1 MQNNNSNTYD
11 KIKDFIYG
19 KLQDVE
25 GVLLKNTIESEIK
38 NTRALISQLGLEIF
52 SKILSTELI
61 SSLNEE
67 DWDRMQRELETHF
80 DVQMENGV
88 LIQGEEQRN
97 RDTTWWTGKDK
108 LKSGL
113 YYWSRYK
120 DYIKKSLPPEVVK
133 TIDTDTDIVMDNIE
147 DPCIGRFSRYGMVVG
162 HVQSGKTANY
172 SALVC
177 KAADAG
183 YKFIV
188 VIAGGMNNLRNQT
201 QVRLN
206 ESFVGMDKGVPV
218 GVGRLGNI
226 KKDLLPISLTTA
238 EQDFNKQDAN
248 KNAQGLNFDNISSPI
263 LIVIKKN
270 SSTLSNVIA
279 WLEAQYKNQI
289 ANHAMLLI
297 DDESDY
303 ASINTKDQEDP
314 TKINEKIRKLL
325 SLFYKSVYVAYT
337 ATPYANIFI
346 DHEAENDDVG
356 RDLFPKDFIYAL
368 DAPTNYFG
376 ARKIFLDTN
385 QQHIVEINDFSDHIP
400 EKHKKDYSL
409 PSIPESLYDAIR
421 VFTINLGIRYLR
433 KHDRKHNSMLIHAT
447 RFTMVHQKLSIHVEN
462 YLTSIK
468 KEINAYGKLPDALR
482 HSQTIRDIK
491 GSFDLRLSHS
501 EFDWQT
507 VLIAMCETINT
518 IVIREV
524 HQDTSVPLEY
534 RNDRA
539 TNAIVI
545 GGTSLSR
552 GYTLEGLSVSY
563 FLRNTVFY
571 DTLMQMGRWFGY
583 REGYED
589 LCKIYMSRS
598 MINNFALIIEAT
610 EDLMDNF
617 KRMSEAKMTPNDFGL
632 SVQYHPDSGLQ
643 VTARNKQKSSKD
655 VYFEMKLDGHLKET
669 SWLNNDETT
678 IRSNVQAIRNIL
690 DKLLKEYSPEQVGKS
705 YLWRD
710 TSKEFV
716 GQFLEE
722 FKVYYSDPFGLRSRM
737 PIDFVKKYVRE
748 VDTLWDVA
756 LYNGNSQKSFEI
768 GNIQVNIETRKG
780 TNKGEYY
787 EIKNRQV
794 SSGSAESITFT
805 KPERDVL
812 GSIRKSIREKMK
824 KPLLMLHILDLETD
838 TGKDIELAA
847 FGISFPGGI
856 RSSNKT
862 VKLKINT
869 VYVQQLLNEEEY
881 DD

>member
-1 MQNNNSNTYD
+1 
-11 KIKDFIYG
+11 
-19 KLQDVE
+19 
-25 GVLLKNTIESEIK
+25 
-38 NTRALISQLGLEIF
+38 
-52 SKILSTELI
+52 
-61 SSLNEE
+61 
-67 DWDRMQRELETHF
+67 
-80 DVQMENGV
+80 
-88 LIQGEEQRN
+88 
-97 RDTTWWTGKDK
+97 
-108 LKSGL
+108 
-113 YYWSRYK
+113 
-120 DYIKKSLPPEVVK
+120 
-133 TIDTDTDIVMDNIE
+133 
-147 DPCIGRFSRYGMVVG
+147 
-162 HVQSGKTANY
+162 
-172 SALVC
+172 
-177 KAADAG
+177 
-183 YKFIV
+183 
-188 VIAGGMNNLRNQT
+188 
-201 QVRLN
+201 
-206 ESFVGMDKGVPV
+206 
-218 GVGRLGNI
+218 
-226 KKDLLPISLTTA
+226 
-238 EQDFNKQDAN
+238 
-248 KNAQGLNFDNISSPI
+248 
-263 LIVIKKN
+263 
-270 SSTLSNVIA
+270 
-279 WLEAQYKNQI
+279 
-289 ANHAMLLI
+289 
-297 DDESDY
+297 
-303 ASINTKDQEDP
+303 
-314 TKINEKIRKLL
+314 
-325 SLFYKSVYVAYT
+325 
-337 ATPYANIFI
+337 
-346 DHEAENDDVG
+346 
-356 RDLFPKDFIYAL
+356 
-368 DAPTNYFG
+368 
-376 ARKIFLDTN
+376 
-385 QQHIVEINDFSDHIP
+385 
-400 EKHKKDYSL
+400 
-409 PSIPESLYDAIR
+409 
-421 VFTINLGIRYLR
+421 
-433 KHDRKHNSMLIHAT
+433 
-447 RFTMVHQKLSIHVEN
+447 
-462 YLTSIK
+462 
-468 KEINAYGKLPDALR
+468 
-482 HSQTIRDIK
+482 
-491 GSFDLRLSHS
+491 
-501 EFDWQT
+501 
-507 VLIAMCETINT
+507 
-518 IVIREV
+518 
-524 HQDTSVPLEY
+524 
-534 RNDRA
+534 
-539 TNAIVI
+539 NAIVI